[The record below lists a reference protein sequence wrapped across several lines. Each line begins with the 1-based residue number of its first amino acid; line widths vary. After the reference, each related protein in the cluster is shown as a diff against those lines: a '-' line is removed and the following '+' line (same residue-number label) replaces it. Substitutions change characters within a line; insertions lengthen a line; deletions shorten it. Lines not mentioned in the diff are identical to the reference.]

1 MRIKVNSNTN
11 LTGPGE
17 IYAKEIS
24 SAGNAFA
31 YAIYEH
37 SKLPLRVFEAARIAT
52 AMINGCQICMNW
64 QLKETFLKWAS
75 KKVLLIMV

>member
-1 MRIKVNSNTN
+1 MRIKVDSNTN

-37 SKLPLRVFEAARIAT
+37 SKLPLRV
-52 AMINGCQICMNW
+52 
-64 QLKETFLKWAS
+64 LS
-75 KKVLLIMV
+75 LIHI